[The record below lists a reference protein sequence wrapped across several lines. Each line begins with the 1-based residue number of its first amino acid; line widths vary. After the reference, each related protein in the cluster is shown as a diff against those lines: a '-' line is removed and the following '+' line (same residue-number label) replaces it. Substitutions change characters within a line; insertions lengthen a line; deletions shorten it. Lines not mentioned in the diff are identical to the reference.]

1 MTEQAA
7 QDPNMPQLDE
17 PVTEPKAETE
27 TAETEGQAETATA
40 QVEESGFVETES
52 DKVQKRI
59 NKITAEKYAEKR
71 EKEALRLENERLKSQ
86 IQPEKQTTNAA
97 EPKLEDFDFDEAAH
111 TSALIDYR
119 VNLKAEQIQQ
129 QQQQEVKA
137 QTDQARQ
144 HSFNE
149 KVVEFQEKRLTTRK

>member
-71 EKEALRLENERLKSQ
+71 EKEL
-86 IQPEKQTTNAA
+86 
-97 EPKLEDFDFDEAAH
+97 
-111 TSALIDYR
+111 
-119 VNLKAEQIQQ
+119 
-129 QQQQEVKA
+129 
-137 QTDQARQ
+137 
-144 HSFNE
+144 
-149 KVVEFQEKRLTTRK
+149 